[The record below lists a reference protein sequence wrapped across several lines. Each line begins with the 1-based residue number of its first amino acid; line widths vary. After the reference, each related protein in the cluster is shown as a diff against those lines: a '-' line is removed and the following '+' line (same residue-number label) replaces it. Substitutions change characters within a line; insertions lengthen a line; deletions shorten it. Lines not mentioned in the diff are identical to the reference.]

1 MTLKWR
7 KQMNEEYIECDFCGT
22 SVECIDGSAF
32 CDGTLYSDLI
42 NVACSDCCG
51 ELIYGVN
58 NEV

>member
-1 MTLKWR
+1 
-7 KQMNEEYIECDFCGT
+7 MNEEYIECDFCGT